1 MSAPRDS
8 HALVG
13 HAPSKRHTRPLVGGV
28 SCPPQWVPMV
38 LAVLRSSQ
46 PPASAAAAVEA
57 AESMGAAMEGAPVMA
72 AAEEAAAAELKEAED
87 AKAEAAEA
95 AEAVTVATAAAT
107 TEPAAAEAVKS
118 EAVGRR
124 PTRGSYGHGLDAIST
139 WSAPLP
145 SVGLAPYL
153 LLGLLLSG
161 AVCSA
166 APTTRSR
173 LRGHDASNSRPSTV
187 LKRPTLWL
195 MIGWLAFA
203 SGFRLPEGIDGVTQ
217 IGARDELAH
226 ASPLSSHDEPAI
238 TGEVDGARDRR
249 RLIAGSGC
257 DDSWC
262 VCSRTP
268 PPFPRPPC
276 VILAAFLL
284 AAITIAVFLGWEVVT
299 AHVTVRATRVR
310 AAIRSTNPFGLKQ
323 QVQGPIM

>member
-13 HAPSKRHTRPLVGGV
+13 HAPLKRHTRPLVGGV

-46 PPASAAAAVEA
+46 PPASAAAA
-57 AESMGAAMEGAPVMA
+57 ESMGAAMEGAPVMA
-72 AAEEAAAAELKEAED
+72 AAEEVAAAELKEAED

-124 PTRGSYGHGLDAIST
+124 PIRGSYGHGLDAISS

-145 SVGLAPYL
+145 SVGLAPFL

-187 LKRPTLWL
+187 LKRPGLWL

-203 SGFRLPEGIDGVTQ
+203 SGFRLSEGIDGVTQ

-226 ASPLSSHDEPAI
+226 ASPLSSHEPAI
-238 TGEVDGARDRR
+238 TSEVDGARDRL
-249 RLIAGSGC
+249 RLIAGSKC

-262 VCSRTP
+262 VSSRTP

-284 AAITIAVFLGWEVVT
+284 AAMTIAGQVVT
-299 AHVTVRATRVR
+299 ADVTVRATRVR
-310 AAIRSTNPFGLKQ
+310 AAIRSTKTFGLKNLE
-323 QVQGPIM
+323 QVQGPTM